1 MPRSKLVGFLEEDFV
16 EFGDDAGE
24 ISVDDAMLLG
34 SGVQRRWNQKEDI
47 SAPIIN
53 GSLRF

>member
-1 MPRSKLVGFLEEDFV
+1 MIKTHLDKEMWRSKLVGFLEEDFV

-34 SGVQRRWNQKEDI
+34 SGVQRRWNRKW
-47 SAPIIN
+47 
-53 GSLRF
+53 